1 MNNSSTVQMLR
12 ERSENLMRSI
22 LTLTE
27 HLKNTNN
34 EINAT
39 IEANRAAAIQ
49 HGEAIEQIKVD
60 NEALAVLHDENVQF
74 IQLIEQIVNEELNDA
89 VAE

>member
-1 MNNSSTVQMLR
+1 MENSSTVLMLR

-39 IEANRAAAIQ
+39 IEANKAAVIQ
-49 HGEAIEQIKVD
+49 HNDAIEQIRVD
-60 NEALAVLHDENVQF
+60 NEALAALHDENVQF
-74 IQLIEQIVNEELNDA
+74 VQRIEQIVNEELNDD
-89 VAE
+89 AE

>member
-1 MNNSSTVQMLR
+1 MENSSTVLMLR

-39 IEANRAAAIQ
+39 IEANKAAVIQ
-49 HGEAIEQIKVD
+49 HNDAIEQIHVD
-60 NEALAVLHDENVQF
+60 NEALAALHDENVQF
-74 IQLIEQIVNEELNDA
+74 VQLIEQIVNEELNDD
-89 VAE
+89 AE

>member
-1 MNNSSTVQMLR
+1 MENSSTVLMLR

-39 IEANRAAAIQ
+39 IEANKAAVIQ
-49 HGEAIEQIKVD
+49 HNDAIEQIHVD
-60 NEALAVLHDENVQF
+60 NEALAALHDENVQF
-74 IQLIEQIVNEELNDA
+74 IQLIEQIVNEELNDDA
-89 VAE
+89 K